1 MPAPGI
7 LSEPKIMTI
16 PFPRFARSW
25 AAPLVAVLLL
35 LALVAPVVAINVQ
48 PVIVD
53 LHSAGRRASAIIS
66 LQNTFPETVPVELTA
81 HPIRIVNGELQ
92 EFEDEEAEDLLV
104 FPAQTT
110 IAGGQTQAFRV
121 QWVGEPDL
129 KESRHFYVTAAQ
141 LPVALSDQNAIQ
153 VLHRFK
159 ILVSVGAASAT
170 PNLQVVETRIDT
182 DANGKPRPVL
192 TVRNDGTTYG
202 YVSQR
207 RMTVVQR
214 DAGGEEIFRQTFEP
228 DEIGQR
234 MGMGLIPSGQSRI
247 LPINVELP
255 QKAGTLTIELTS
267 AGNN

>member
-1 MPAPGI
+1 MVGLRHRRP
-7 LSEPKIMTI
+7 
-16 PFPRFARSW
+16 
-25 AAPLVAVLLL
+25 LL
-35 LALVAPVVAINVQ
+35 LALIVPAVAINVQ

-53 LHSAGRRASAIIS
+53 LQSTGRSASAIIS

-92 EFEDEEAEDLLV
+92 EIEDEEAEDLLI

-110 IAGGQTQAFRV
+110 IPGGQTQAFRV

-129 KESRHFYVTAAQ
+129 TESKHFYVTAAQ
-141 LPVALSDQNAIQ
+141 LPVALSENQNAIQ

-170 PNLQVVETRIDT
+170 SELHVSEARIDV

-192 TVRNDGTTYG
+192 TIRNDGTTYG
-202 YVSQR
+202 YVGQR
-207 RMTVVQR
+207 RMTIVQR
-214 DAGGEEIFRQTFEP
+214 GVGGEEIFRQTFEP
-228 DEIGQR
+228 DEISQR
-234 MGMGLIPSGQSRI
+234 MGMGLVPSGQSRI
-247 LPINVELP
+247 LPVNVELP
-255 QKAGTLTIELTS
+255 QAAGTLSIELAL

>member
-1 MPAPGI
+1 
-7 LSEPKIMTI
+7 MTI
-16 PFPRFARSW
+16 NFPRFTRKW
-25 AAPLVAVLLL
+25 AALFVAVLLL

-53 LHSAGRRASAIIS
+53 LQSTGRRASAIIS

-104 FPAQTT
+104 FPAQAT

-121 QWVGEPDL
+121 QWIGDPDL
-129 KESRHFYVTAAQ
+129 KESKHFYVTAAQ
-141 LPVALSDQNAIQ
+141 LPVALSPDQNAIQ

-170 PNLQVVETRIDT
+170 SELRIAEARIDN
-182 DANGKPRPVL
+182 DANGKPRPVV
-192 TVRNDGTTYG
+192 TVRNDGATYG

-207 RMTVVQR
+207 RMTIVQR
-214 DAGGEEIFRQTFEP
+214 SAGGEEIFRQTFEP

-234 MGMGLIPSGQSRI
+234 MGMGLIPSGQSRN
-247 LPINVELP
+247 LPISVELP
-255 QKAGTLTIELTS
+255 QATGTLTIELTS
-267 AGNN
+267 AGSN

>member
-1 MPAPGI
+1 MNI
-7 LSEPKIMTI
+7 TL
-16 PFPRFARSW
+16 PRFARSW
-25 AAPLVAVLLL
+25 AAPFVAVLLL
-35 LALVAPVVAINVQ
+35 LALIAPVVAINVQ

-53 LHSAGRRASAIIS
+53 LQSAGRRASAIIS

-104 FPAQTT
+104 FPAQAT

-141 LPVALSDQNAIQ
+141 LPVALSADQNAIQ

-170 PNLQVVETRIDT
+170 SQLHVAETRIDT

-207 RMTVVQR
+207 RMTIVQR
-214 DAGGEEIFRQTFEP
+214 GAGGEEIFRKTFEP

-234 MGMGLIPSGQSRI
+234 MGMGLVPSGQSRT

-255 QKAGTLTIELTS
+255 QAAGTLTIELTT

>member
-1 MPAPGI
+1 MS
-7 LSEPKIMTI
+7 L
-16 PFPRFARSW
+16 RFARPWSACVI
-25 AAPLVAVLLL
+25 AALLL
-35 LALVAPVVAINVQ
+35 LALIVPAVAINVQ

-53 LHSAGRRASAIIS
+53 LQSTGRSASAIIS

-92 EFEDEEAEDLLV
+92 EIEDEEAEDLLI

-110 IAGGQTQAFRV
+110 IPGGQTQAFRV

-129 KESRHFYVTAAQ
+129 TESKHFYVTAAQ
-141 LPVALSDQNAIQ
+141 LPVALSENQNAIQ

-170 PNLQVVETRIDT
+170 SELHVSEARIDV

-192 TVRNDGTTYG
+192 TIRNDGTTYG
-202 YVSQR
+202 YVGQR
-207 RMTVVQR
+207 RMTIVQR
-214 DAGGEEIFRQTFEP
+214 GVGGEEIFRQTFEP
-228 DEIGQR
+228 DEISQR
-234 MGMGLIPSGQSRI
+234 MGMGLVPSGQSRI
-247 LPINVELP
+247 LPVNVELP
-255 QKAGTLTIELTS
+255 QAAGTLSIELAL

>member
-1 MPAPGI
+1 
-7 LSEPKIMTI
+7 MTFT
-16 PFPRFARSW
+16 FPRFTHRW
-25 AAPLVAVLLL
+25 AAPFVAALLL
-35 LALVAPVVAINVQ
+35 LALIAPVVAINVQ

-92 EFEDEEAEDLLV
+92 EFDDEEAEDLLV

-110 IAGGQTQAFRV
+110 IGGGQTQAFRV
-121 QWVGEPDL
+121 QWVGDPDL
-129 KESRHFYVTAAQ
+129 KESKHFYVTAAQ
-141 LPVALSDQNAIQ
+141 LPVALSANQNAIQ

-170 PNLQVVETRIDT
+170 PDLQVVETRIDA
-182 DANGKPRPVL
+182 DPNGKPRPVL
-192 TVRNDGTTYG
+192 TVRNDGSTYG

-207 RMTVVQR
+207 RMTIVQR
-214 DAGGEEIFRQTFEP
+214 GAGGEEIFRKTFEP

-234 MGMGLIPSGQSRI
+234 MGMGLVPSGQSRV

-255 QKAGTLTIELTS
+255 QTAGTLTIELTS
-267 AGNN
+267 AGSN

>member
-1 MPAPGI
+1 MNKMS
-7 LSEPKIMTI
+7 L
-16 PFPRFARSW
+16 RFARPWSACVI
-25 AAPLVAVLLL
+25 AALLL
-35 LALVAPVVAINVQ
+35 LALIVPAVAINVQ

-53 LHSAGRRASAIIS
+53 LQSTGRSASAIIS

-92 EFEDEEAEDLLV
+92 EIEDEEAEDLLI

-110 IAGGQTQAFRV
+110 IPGGQTQAFRV

-129 KESRHFYVTAAQ
+129 TESKHFYVTAAQ
-141 LPVALSDQNAIQ
+141 LPVALSENQNAIQ

-170 PNLQVVETRIDT
+170 SELHVSEARIDV

-192 TVRNDGTTYG
+192 TIRNDGTTYG
-202 YVSQR
+202 YVGQR
-207 RMTVVQR
+207 RMTIVQR
-214 DAGGEEIFRQTFEP
+214 GVGGEEVFRQTFEP
-228 DEIGQR
+228 DEISQR
-234 MGMGLIPSGQSRI
+234 MGMGLVPSGQSRI
-247 LPINVELP
+247 LPVNVELP
-255 QKAGTLTIELTS
+255 QAAGTLSIELAL

>member
-1 MPAPGI
+1 
-7 LSEPKIMTI
+7 MTLN
-16 PFPRFARSW
+16 FPRFTRKW
-25 AAPLVAVLLL
+25 AALFVAVLLL
-35 LALVAPVVAINVQ
+35 FAIVAPVVAINVQ

-53 LHSAGRRASAIIS
+53 LQSAGRRASAIIS
-66 LQNTFPETVPVELTA
+66 LQNSFPETVPVELTA

-104 FPAQTT
+104 FPAQAT

-121 QWVGEPDL
+121 QWVGDPDL
-129 KESRHFYVTAAQ
+129 KESKHFYVTAAQ
-141 LPVALSDQNAIQ
+141 LPVALSPDQNAIQ

-170 PNLQVVETRIDT
+170 SQLQVAETRIDT

-207 RMTVVQR
+207 RMTIIQR
-214 DAGGEEIFRQTFEP
+214 GAGGEEIFRKSFEP

-234 MGMGLIPSGQSRI
+234 MGMGLVPSGQSRV

-255 QKAGTLTIELTS
+255 QATGTLTIELTS
-267 AGNN
+267 AGSN